1 MSDGISLPAAA
12 VLTAGLIMG
21 GHYIGDGLKNLKGGD
36 RYVSVKGLAEK
47 EVPADLVIWP
57 LGFTDAGNDLTP
69 LYEKLER
76 NARTLREF
84 LIKSGIAEADIG
96 GAAPVV
102 QDLQAQQYGEN
113 RAPFRYRADLTL
125 TVRSR
130 NIAAVKAAMSKV
142 GEVVKQGI
150 ALKQQ
155 EWEQRTTY
163 LFTGLN
169 EIKPQLIADAT
180 QNARRAAEQFA
191 KDSESEVG
199 QIRTANQ
206 GQITINDREGS
217 PEIKLVRVVTTVEY
231 ALKN

>member
-1 MSDGISLPAAA
+1 MNDKLSLPAAL
-12 VLTAGLIMG
+12 VLALGVAAGGWFIA
-21 GHYIGDGLKNLKGGD
+21 DGLRYVRSGD
-36 RYVSVKGLAEK
+36 RYVSVKGLAER

-57 LGFTDAGNDLTP
+57 LGFTEAGNDLLP
-69 LYEKLER
+69 LYEKLDR
-76 NARTLREF
+76 NGKTLLDF
-84 LIKSGIAEADIG
+84 LTKAGIAAADITV
-96 GAAPVV
+96 ATPVV
-102 QDLQAQQYGEN
+102 QDLQAQQYSEH

-125 TVRSR
+125 TVRSK
-130 NIAAVKAAMSKV
+130 NLVAVKKAMGQV